1 MFKDSPTRLRNALA
15 YLRNPPG
22 KALGMCDSEKERLR

>member
-1 MFKDSPTRLRNALA
+1 MFKDSPRRLRNALA

-22 KALGMCDSEKERLR
+22 KALGFGESEKEKRS